1 MNEKFCD
8 IGVCSANKQG
18 EQLCGDFVEVVNL
31 EDGSKIIVLAD
42 GMGSGVKASI
52 LSILTSKILSTMMAN
67 NLSIEECVN
76 TMIETLPICKVRK
89 IAYSTFTLVHVHD
102 HQVADII
109 QYDNPH
115 LILLRDGK
123 HLEYSQITEIIKD
136 RKIFKSQVQLKE
148 NDIMVLMS
156 DGVLYASEGK
166 ILDLGWHRDEVIH
179 FLELTQDVDFS
190 AKTISAMLLNESLS
204 HYGNHPGDD
213 VTVCTIKMRKRK
225 SLNLLIG
232 PPENP
237 DDVEKM
243 MRFFFS
249 RDGYHIVCGG
259 TTSKLA
265 SEYLGKPIQMDHTY
279 MGENIPPTA
288 KLEGVDIVSEGTITI
303 AQVLDYAKDYNEMN
317 SLYSEWTYKKDGASQ
332 IARLLFE
339 DASDITLFVGRAENP
354 AHRYSDEKI
363 TFQHKMKLIENL
375 KEQLEI
381 MGKKVKV
388 DYF

>member
-1 MNEKFCD
+1 MNEIFCD
-8 IGVCSANKQG
+8 IGICSENKQG
-18 EQLCGDFVEVVNL
+18 EQLCGDYVEVVNL
-31 EDGSKIIVLAD
+31 EDNSKIIVLAD

-76 TMIETLPICKVRK
+76 TMIETLPICKVRE
-89 IAYSTFTLVHVHD
+89 IAYSTFSIVHVHEN
-102 HQVADII
+102 QVADII

-115 LILLRDGK
+115 LILLRNGK
-123 HLEYSQITEIIKD
+123 HYNYPKIIEIIKD
-136 RKIFKSQVQLKE
+136 RKIYKSQIQLKE
-148 NDIMVLMS
+148 NDILILMS

-166 ILDLGWHRDEVIH
+166 ILDLNWHREEIIH
-179 FLELTQDVDFS
+179 FLELTQDIDFS

-204 HYGNHPGDD
+204 HYGNNPSDD
-213 VTVCTIKMRKRK
+213 ISVCTIKICKRK

-237 DDVEKM
+237 EDVNKM

-259 TTSKLA
+259 TTSKLVA
-265 SEYLGKPIQMDHTY
+265 AYLDKPLQMKQAY
-279 MGENIPPTA
+279 MNESLPPTA
-288 KLEGVDIVSEGTITI
+288 TIDGVDIVSEGTITI
-303 AQVLDYAKDYNEMN
+303 AQVLAYVIDYNDKN
-317 SLYSEWTYKKDGASQ
+317 HLYSEWTYKKDGASQ
-332 IARLLFE
+332 IVRLLIE
-339 DASDITLFVGRAENP
+339 KASDITFFVGRAENP
-354 AHRYSDEKI
+354 AHRYSEEKI

-375 KEQLEI
+375 KEHLERI
-381 MGKKVKV
+381 GKKVKV